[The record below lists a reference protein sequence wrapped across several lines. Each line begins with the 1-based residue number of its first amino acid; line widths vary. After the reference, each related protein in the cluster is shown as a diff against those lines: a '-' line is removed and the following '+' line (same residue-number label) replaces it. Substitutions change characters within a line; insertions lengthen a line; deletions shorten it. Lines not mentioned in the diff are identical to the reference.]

1 MCQIIQ
7 LTPDISYLPPSNNP
21 LSANVGIVRCQSQ
34 TFFYDAGSSAQAA
47 QLIDETEGKKS
58 MVLSHFHP
66 DHTAN
71 VVRIHP
77 DCIYGGKQSIKIC
90 QLGFSKSEL
99 ITVQNHIFMED
110 NVKIHILPFPNSH
123 EKGSLALE
131 VNEEYVF
138 LGDATYCKALHGGRV
153 YNPQLL
159 QEEIKTLENLKARFA
174 LVSHEKDFLQDKEK
188 VLAKLKKIYS
198 YWDKRS
204 KWIEL

>member
-1 MCQIIQ
+1 MVSIIQ
-7 LTPDISYLPPSNNP
+7 VTPQISYIPPSDNP
-21 LSANVGIVRCQSQ
+21 LSANVGIVKCGSQ
-34 TFFYDAGSSAQAA
+34 TIFYDVGACSESADF
-47 QLIDETEGKKS
+47 IESFEGKKS
-58 MVLSHFHP
+58 TVLSHFHP

-90 QLGFSKSEL
+90 QIGLSKAEL
-99 ITVQNHIFMED
+99 VLVQNDIYIKD
-110 NVKIHILPFPNSH
+110 NAKIHILPFPNSH

-138 LGDATYCKALHGGRV
+138 VGDATYCKALHGGRV

-159 QEEIKTLENLKARFA
+159 QEEIKVLETLKAHFV
-174 LVSHEKDFLQDKEK
+174 LVSHEKDFVQDKEK
-188 VLAKLKKIYS
+188 ILTKLKKIYG